1 MSRAREEIALAKA
14 VVERL
19 VPAGRERSLAI
30 TKLDEASLW
39 VGEAERISA
48 ELDAIGLPTDG
59 RGSE

>member
-1 MSRAREEIALAKA
+1 MSRAREEIALTKA
-14 VVERL
+14 IVERT

-39 VGEAERISA
+39 VQEAERISA
-48 ELDAIGLPTDG
+48 ELDAIGVPADG